1 MSENHRR
8 LLAIGGAV
16 AAVIIAAL
24 IGLYV
29 VGGRTPNGA
38 ANGNIFTRLA
48 EGFHQITSGTTTSV
62 QVAQGGDFVFRRLD
76 VDTTKPQAEACLV
89 FTRDL
94 DASGKTH
101 YEDYIS
107 IDPATRVAS
116 HVVDTRL
123 CLSGLDFNTTYNVTL
138 KAGLPDAA
146 GDKLIEAETV
156 PVELRDKPS
165 VVRFSGGII
174 LPRDNAQGV
183 PVTTVNISKLR
194 VKLIRV
200 GDRLLSQIESGVVDQ
215 TSLYSWK
222 DNDLQNSQGKLIWE
236 GTMDVNVVKNDNVV
250 TLIPINQ
257 ILKDKKP
264 GAYVLL
270 AMDAAKKKDS
280 DTYYEDDNTIAAQ
293 WVIDSDIALTTFQG
307 ANGLTVFARSY
318 SSALPLKGVKL
329 SLVARDNNELATV
342 TTDGSGRADFDAG
355 LMGATG
361 GEEPVV
367 VMAYGADQDFSFL
380 DLRRPAF
387 DLTDRGVTGRETPG
401 PIDAFLYTE
410 RGVYRPGETVQL
422 TSMLRDRVGAT
433 QTAPMTLVATRP
445 DGLEVSRTT
454 IPGASLQAGT
464 ATWSLPLSKTAPH
477 GRWQI
482 AAYVDTS
489 KNAPSVGRVQFD
501 VQDFVPQKLKVTLTP
516 ETKIARANSDISVK
530 VESRFLYGAPAGGLT
545 GEGETRIVTDSEPF
559 KDYEG
564 WQFGREDDTFS
575 DVSITMKVPE
585 TDATGVTHAI
595 ASVGELADTTLPLK
609 AMIKVSIHEPGGRT
623 TDKTTEIPVHTRDVV
638 LGLRPAF
645 QYGSV
650 AENARA
656 NFEAVALNGDGK
668 RIALSGLTFSWVRQ
682 ETSYQWYQDNGQWK
696 YKSTTRD
703 RLVTSGTMSIA
714 GSGAF
719 AKLGMTFPYG
729 DYRLT
734 ITDTK
739 SGAAASYHFW
749 SGWAASAE
757 GDRPDRIPVAADK
770 PTYRAGE
777 TAKINIKPTADG
789 KALIVV
795 AGDRVFSSQLVD
807 APASGTTVN
816 IPVSADWGPGAYVL
830 VTDYRPLAQASGHE
844 PVRSIGLVWLTLD
857 NSPRTLTAQIGG
869 PSKITP
875 RQKITIPVTVKGL
888 DSGEDAYLTLAAVD
902 EGILQLTDY
911 KSPDPNTYYF
921 GKRRLGVGMH
931 DDYGRLIHAEK
942 GPVGAMREGGDSF
955 GGRSLSVVPI
965 KTVSLFSGLVKVGD
979 GGVANVALDIPDFN
993 GELRLMAVVV
1003 SKDKLGHADRP
1014 LTVRDPVVAD
1024 IVLPRFLAPGDHALA
1039 ALNLNNVEGAPGD
1052 YTATVSAGAPVTLAG
1067 NGPTVIKQS
1076 LKVGQRV
1083 LIPVAI
1089 GANSIGISNVT
1100 LKITGPNGYSVTHSW
1115 PIQSRAPQ
1123 LDVARDE
1130 IVPFAPNQSYVANHG
1145 LIADLYS
1152 GTSNVALTVSSAHGY
1167 NNVPGLLRWLDK
1179 YPYGCIEQTTSR
1191 AMPLLVF
1198 NDLSDLAGLPR
1209 DKALHDREQEAI
1221 DAVLDMQNYAGNFG
1235 MWGPGNDADPWISVF
1250 ALDFLFQ
1257 AKQKNYVVP
1266 NDALRRGANWLKS
1279 EASSDSADDATRAY
1293 AFYVL
1298 ARIGQVN
1305 ISDLRYFSDTRGPE
1319 FKTAIAGALSGA
1331 ASAEVGDRA
1340 RATYGFNRA
1349 REILMSADPNRYS
1362 SDDYGSLL
1370 RDLAGTTAL
1379 AAESNEAQLIP
1390 ALMTKSDSVDM
1401 RLNATTT
1408 QEKAWMLRAAYEL
1421 TRQRTRLNILVN
1433 GKPVMPRDGAI
1444 RLSPST
1450 QMLNAGLTFL
1460 NKGDASV
1467 WRTTSVQGTPAMPLA
1482 ASANGVTLTKQ
1493 IWTMSGTPADLSNL
1507 HQNDRV
1513 MIVLSGSMPNNYYH
1527 QMGIIDLLP
1536 AGLEIENALSGDDG
1550 KAYSWLNAIN
1560 DMIMTDK
1567 RDDRYVAAFNI
1578 GSEYRSSD
1586 PKKPEPQPYF
1596 RVAYIA
1602 RAVTTGT
1609 FVMPGGDVEDM
1620 YAPGVAA
1627 RTAVGSVTIK
1637 P

>member
-1 MSENHRR
+1 MGENNRR
-8 LLAIGGAV
+8 FLIIGGSVLAVVV
-16 AAVIIAAL
+16 AALV
-24 IGLYV
+24 GLYV
-29 VGGRTPNGA
+29 LGGRGPNGQ

-48 EGFHQITSGTTTSV
+48 AGLSSITTGVTPV
-62 QVAQGGDFVFRRLD
+62 QVAQGGDFVFRRME
-76 VDTTKPQAEACLV
+76 VDTTKAQAEACLV

-94 DASGKTH
+94 DASGKTR

-107 IDPATRVAS
+107 IDPTTRTAT
-116 HVVDTRL
+116 HVVDSRL
-123 CLSGLDFNTTYNVTL
+123 CISGLDFNTTYNVKL

-146 GDKLIEAETV
+146 GDKLIEDETV

-174 LPRDNAQGV
+174 LPRDNADGV
-183 PVTTVNISKLR
+183 PVTTVNIPKLR
-194 VKLIRV
+194 LKLIRV

-215 TSLYSWK
+215 TTLYGWNDS
-222 DNDLQNSQGKLIWE
+222 DLQNSQGKLIWE
-236 GTMDVNVVKNDNVV
+236 GTMDINVVKNDSVV
-250 TLIPINQ
+250 TMIPINQ

-270 AMDAAKKKDS
+270 AMDASKKKDS
-280 DTYYEDDNTIAAQ
+280 ETYYEDDGTIAAQ
-293 WVIDSDIALTTFQG
+293 WVVDSDISLTTFQG
-307 ANGLTVFARSY
+307 ASGMTVFARSY
-318 SSALPLKGVKL
+318 NNAAPLKGVKL

-342 TTDGSGRADFDAG
+342 TTDASGRADFDAG

-387 DLTDRGVTGRETPG
+387 DLTDRGVAGRETPG

-410 RGVYRPGETVQL
+410 RGVYRPGETVQS
-422 TSMLRDRVGAT
+422 TAMLRDRVGAAE
-433 QTAPMTLVATRP
+433 TAPMTLVATRP

-454 IPGASLQAGT
+454 IPGASLLAGT
-464 ATWSLPLSKTAPH
+464 ATWPLKLSKTAPH

-489 KNAPSVGRVQFD
+489 AKAQPVGRVQFD
-501 VQDFVPQKLKVTLTP
+501 VQDFVPQKLKVTLTA
-516 ETKIARANSDISVK
+516 ETKVAKANSDISVK

-545 GEGETRIVTDSEPF
+545 GEGETRIVSDASPF
-559 KDYEG
+559 DEYEG
-564 WQFGREDDTFS
+564 WQFGRVDDTFS
-575 DVSITMKVPE
+575 DVSITMTVPQ
-585 TDATGVTHAI
+585 TDATGITHAI
-595 ASVGELADTTLPLK
+595 ATVGELAETTLPLK
-609 AMIKVSIHEPGGRT
+609 AMIKVQVHEPGGRT
-623 TDKTTEIPVHTRDVV
+623 TDKTTEIPVHTRDVII
-638 LGLRPAF
+638 GLRPEF
-645 QYGSV
+645 QYDSV

-656 NFEAVALNGDGK
+656 SFEAVALNGDGK
-668 RIALSGLTFSWVRQ
+668 RIALSGLTYSWVK
-682 ETSYQWYQDNGQWK
+682 EDTSYQWYQDNGKWK
-696 YKSTTRD
+696 YQSTTRD
-703 RLVTSGTMSIA
+703 RLVTGAQMSIGA
-714 GSGAF
+714 GAP
-719 AKLGMTFPYG
+719 AKLSQALPWGT
-729 DYRLT
+729 YRLT
-734 ITDTK
+734 ITDPK
-739 SGAAASYHFW
+739 SGAATSYRFY
-749 SGWAASAE
+749 SGWAASSA

-777 TAKINIKPTADG
+777 TAKVNIKPTADG
-789 KALIVV
+789 KALVVV
-795 AGDRVFSSQLVD
+795 AGDRVFSSQLID
-807 APASGTTVN
+807 APAGGTTVN

-830 VTDYRPLAQASGHE
+830 VTDYRPLGQASARE
-844 PVRSIGLVWLTLD
+844 PVRSIGLTWLTLD

-888 DSGEDAYLTLAAVD
+888 GSGEDAYLTLAAVD

-921 GKRRLGVGMH
+921 GKRRLGVGMR
-931 DDYGRLIHAEK
+931 DDYGRLIRSEK
-942 GPVGAMREGGDSF
+942 APIGSLREGGDSF

-965 KTVSLFSGLVKVGD
+965 KTVSLFSGLVKIGA
-979 GGVANVALDIPDFN
+979 GGVANVDLDIPDFN
-993 GELRLMAVVV
+993 GELRLMVVV
-1003 SKDKLGHADRP
+1003 MSKDKLGHADRP

-1039 ALNLNNVEGAPGD
+1039 ALNLNNVEGAPGN
-1052 YTATVSAGAPVTLAG
+1052 YTATVTASAPVTLDSK
-1067 NGPTVIKQS
+1067 GPTVINRS
-1076 LKVGQRV
+1076 LNVGQRV
-1083 LIPVAI
+1083 LVPVAI
-1089 GANSIGISNVT
+1089 GANGIGISNVT
-1100 LKITGPNGYSVTHSW
+1100 LKVTGPNGFNVTHSW

-1130 IVPFAPNQSYVANHG
+1130 IAPFAPNQTYTANHA

-1167 NNVPGLLRWLDK
+1167 NDVPGLLKWLDK

-1198 NDLSDLAGLPR
+1198 NDLADLAGLPR
-1209 DKALHDREQEAI
+1209 DQALHQREQEAI

-1235 MWGPGNDADPWISVF
+1235 MWGPGPDAEPWISVF

-1257 AKQKNYVVP
+1257 AKQKGYVVP
-1266 NDALRRGANWLKS
+1266 NDALKRGGSWLKS
-1279 EASSDSADDATRAY
+1279 TASSDSADDATRAY

-1298 ARIGQVN
+1298 AHIGQVN
-1305 ISDLRYFSDTRGPE
+1305 LSDLRYFSDTRGPE
-1319 FKTAIAGALSGA
+1319 MKTAIASALTGA
-1331 ASAEVGDRA
+1331 ASSEVGDRS
-1340 RATYGFNRA
+1340 RAAYGFNRA
-1349 REILMSADPNRYS
+1349 REIALSADPNKYS

-1370 RDLAGTTAL
+1370 RDLAGSTAL

-1390 ALMTKSDSVDM
+1390 AFLQKADQVDM

-1421 TRQRTRLNILVN
+1421 TRQKTPLNILVN
-1433 GKPVMPRDGAI
+1433 GKPAMPRDGAI

-1450 QMLNAGLTFL
+1450 QQLNAGLTFL
-1460 NKGDASV
+1460 NKGDAQV
-1467 WRTTSVQGTPAMPLA
+1467 WRTTSVQGTPATMLPA
-1482 ASANGVTLTKQ
+1482 AANGFTLNKQ
-1493 IWTMSGTPADLSNL
+1493 VWTMSGTPADLSNL

-1513 MIVLSGSMPNNYYH
+1513 MIVLSGQMPNNYRH
-1527 QMGIIDLLP
+1527 QMGAIDLLP
-1536 AGLEIENALSGDDG
+1536 AGLEIESALSGDDG
-1550 KAYSWLNAIN
+1550 KAYSWLGTVD
-1560 DMIMTDK
+1560 DMLMTDK
-1567 RDDRYVAAFNI
+1567 RDDRFVAAFDI
-1578 GSEYRSSD
+1578 GSEYRNND
-1586 PKKPEPQPYF
+1586 PKKPEPQPSY

-1609 FVMPGGDVEDM
+1609 FVMPGGVVEDM
-1620 YAPGVAA
+1620 YAPGVMA
-1627 RTAVGSVTIK
+1627 RTSIGSMTVK